1 MDDYEIFDTIGNG
14 TYGKVYKAKVKN
26 TGQIVAI
33 KKAKL
38 ERDEDG
44 IAATTLREISLLRML
59 SQNLNIVRLLDVKH
73 LKCNDGRLF
82 VCLIFEYVDCD
93 LRDYI
98 DKLSKTKM
106 PQMLIKSFMYQL
118 FKGVSYCHGHGVIH
132 RDLKPQNILVDKTRG
147 LLKLADFGLGRSFFL
162 PVGALTH
169 NVMTL
174 WYRAPEVLLGVVQY
188 SIPVDIWS
196 LGCIFAEMS
205 RMTPLFRGDSEI
217 GQLLCIFRQLGTP
230 TEDMW
235 PGVSKSRNWHSYPEW
250 KPQKLSLVVPDMEP
264 SGVDLLSNMLDYD
277 PAKRISAKEAMQHP
291 YFDDLDKS
299 QY

>member
-44 IAATTLREISLLRML
+44 IAATTLREISLLR
-59 SQNLNIVRLLDVKH
+59 I
-73 LKCNDGRLF
+73 
-82 VCLIFEYVDCD
+82 
-93 LRDYI
+93 
-98 DKLSKTKM
+98 
-106 PQMLIKSFMYQL
+106 FMYQL